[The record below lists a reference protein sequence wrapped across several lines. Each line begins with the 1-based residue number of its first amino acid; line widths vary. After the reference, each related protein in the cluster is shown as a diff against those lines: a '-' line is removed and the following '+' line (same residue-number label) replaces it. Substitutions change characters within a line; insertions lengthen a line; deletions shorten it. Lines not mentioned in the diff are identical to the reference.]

1 MPEAGFGKAA
11 QTTTPC
17 GKGRKRLYGLQL
29 RFTHIATKVEIA
41 SGSRSRGPLFLL
53 PERAPMTTDTETRLA
68 RETGPA
74 QRVAA
79 LAEPVLADLGFRLV
93 RVKMSGPTLQIMAER
108 PDGTF
113 TIEDCEAVSRA
124 MSPILDVEDVV
135 SSHYNLEVSSP
146 GIDRPLVRPS
156 DFEAWAGHEV
166 KVEMAVPVAGRKRF
180 KGTLEGYHEGEVRLF
195 IENPEGAT
203 KEPVLIGV
211 PFADIS
217 DAKLVLTDALIEAAK
232 ARLPK
237 GYGDG
242 AEIDEDQISQERSED
257 DNG

>member
-1 MPEAGFGKAA
+1 
-11 QTTTPC
+11 
-17 GKGRKRLYGLQL
+17 
-29 RFTHIATKVEIA
+29 
-41 SGSRSRGPLFLL
+41 
-53 PERAPMTTDTETRLA
+53 MTTGTDIRLA

-79 LAEPVLADLGFRLV
+79 LAEPVLADMGFRLV

-113 TIEDCEAVSRA
+113 SIDDCEAVSRA
-124 MSPILDVEDVV
+124 LSPLLDVEDVIP
-135 SSHYNLEVSSP
+135 SRYHLEVSSP
-146 GIDRPLVRPS
+146 GIDRPLVRAT

-166 KVEMAVPVAGRKRF
+166 KIEMAVPVAGRKRF
-180 KGTLEGYHEGEVRLF
+180 KGNLEGYADGEVRLF
-195 IENPEGAT
+195 IENPEGAA

-217 DAKLVLTDALIEAAK
+217 DAKLVLTDELIEAARN
-232 ARLPK
+232 RLPQK

-257 DNG
+257 

>member
-1 MPEAGFGKAA
+1 
-11 QTTTPC
+11 
-17 GKGRKRLYGLQL
+17 
-29 RFTHIATKVEIA
+29 
-41 SGSRSRGPLFLL
+41 
-53 PERAPMTTDTETRLA
+53 MTTETETRLA

-74 QRVAA
+74 QRVVA

-93 RVKMSGPTLQIMAER
+93 RVKLSGATLQIMAER

-135 SSHYNLEVSSP
+135 PSRYHLEVSSP
-146 GIDRPLVRPS
+146 GIDRPLVRAS
-156 DFEAWAGHEV
+156 DFESWAGHEV
-166 KVEMAVPVAGRKRF
+166 KIEMAVPVAGRKRF
-180 KGTLEGYHEGEVRLF
+180 KGNLEGYHEGEVRLF

-217 DAKLVLTDALIEAAK
+217 DAKLVLTDALIEAARS
-232 ARLPK
+232 RLPIK

>member
-1 MPEAGFGKAA
+1 
-11 QTTTPC
+11 
-17 GKGRKRLYGLQL
+17 
-29 RFTHIATKVEIA
+29 
-41 SGSRSRGPLFLL
+41 
-53 PERAPMTTDTETRLA
+53 MTSETETRLA

-74 QRVAA
+74 QRVVA
-79 LAEPVLADLGFRLV
+79 LAEPVLADMGFRLV

-124 MSPILDVEDVV
+124 LSPLLDVEDVI
-135 SSHYNLEVSSP
+135 SSRYHLEVSSP

-156 DFEAWAGHEV
+156 DFETWAGHEA
-166 KVEMAVPVAGRKRF
+166 KIEMAIPVAGRKRF
-180 KGTLEGYHEGEVRLF
+180 KGSLEGYADGEVRLF
-195 IENPEGAT
+195 IENPEGAS

-217 DAKLVLTDALIEAAK
+217 DAKLVLTDQLIEAAK
-232 ARLPK
+232 NRLPQK

-242 AEIDEDQISQERSED
+242 SEIDEDQISQERSED
-257 DNG
+257 NG